1 MNMTN
6 EIQNN
11 KILIG
16 TVVAAVVAVGLL
28 FQTLSRLSAA
38 ESALEA
44 LDNRMSKAERSVENL
59 DEQGTALVKGA
70 ADVDAKLKF
79 VAVSVSD
86 TEVGLTDVQKWVNN
100 NGSRMERSLSRM
112 DGKIAGIEAT
122 SMKLGRRASALEKVV
137 GVDGSGNADRD
148 VLPFVD
154 N

>member
-1 MNMTN
+1 MTN

-11 KILIG
+11 KRLIG
-16 TVVAAVVAVGLL
+16 TVVTVVVTVGLM
-28 FQTLSRLSAA
+28 FQTLSRLSTA
-38 ESALEA
+38 ESALEK
-44 LDNRMSKAERSVENL
+44 LNDRITKAELSVENL
-59 DEQGTALVKGA
+59 DEHVAVLVKGA

-79 VAVSVSD
+79 VAVAVTD
-86 TEVGLTDVQKWVNN
+86 TEIGLTGVQKWVNN

-122 SMKLGRRASALEKVV
+122 SSKLGRRASALEKVV
-137 GVDGSGNADRD
+137 GVDGSDSTDRD

>member
-11 KILIG
+11 KRLIG
-16 TVVAAVVAVGLL
+16 TVVTVVVTVGLM
-28 FQTLSRLSAA
+28 FQTLSRLSTA
-38 ESALEA
+38 ESALEK
-44 LDNRMSKAERSVENL
+44 LNDRITKAELSVENL
-59 DEQGTALVKGA
+59 DEHVAVLVKGA

-79 VAVSVSD
+79 VAVAVTD
-86 TEVGLTDVQKWVNN
+86 TEIGLTGVQKWVNN

-122 SMKLGRRASALEKVV
+122 SSKLGRRASALEKVV
-137 GVDGSGNADRD
+137 GVDGSDSTDRD